1 MGRTTG
7 TVAVAMAVA
16 MAMAALTA
24 SPAGAES
31 GLYLGA
37 SVGRTT
43 LAIDDVDLDL
53 ESFDFEADDTAYKVI
68 VGYRLLGFLAVEGS
82 YIDFGS
88 LSDSIDTIEGT
99 ASLEAELTGFDAVA
113 MGMLPLGIADLFVK
127 AGVVVWDADL
137 RSALGELSV
146 EESDSGTDLV
156 YGAGAQVRF
165 KGLAVRA
172 EIEFFDVADA
182 DNLYLI
188 TVGATY
194 TF

>member
-1 MGRTTG
+1 MRRTTG
-7 TVAVAMAVA
+7 TAAVAIAV
-16 MAMAALTA
+16 AMAALTA

-99 ASLEAELTGFDAVA
+99 ASLEAELTAFDAVA
-113 MGMLPLGIADLFVK
+113 IGMLPLGIADLFVK

-188 TVGATY
+188 SVGATY

>member
-1 MGRTTG
+1 MRRTTG
-7 TVAVAMAVA
+7 GAAVALA
-16 MAMAALTA
+16 MTVMAAALAA

-37 SVGRTT
+37 SVGQTT
-43 LAIDDVDLDL
+43 LEIDEVDLDL
-53 ESFDFEADDTAYKVI
+53 GSFDFEADDTAYKVV
-68 VGYRLLGFLAVEGS
+68 VGYRLLGFFAVEGS

-88 LSDSIDTIEGT
+88 LSDQVDTIEGT
-99 ASLEAELTGFDAVA
+99 ASLEAELTAFDAVA

-127 AGVVVWDADL
+127 AGVVAWEADFS
-137 RSALGELSV
+137 SALGELS
-146 EESDSGTDLV
+146 EHESDSGTDLV

-165 KGLAVRA
+165 KSLAVRA
-172 EIEFFDVADA
+172 EVEFFDVSDA

-188 TVGATY
+188 SVGATY

>member
-7 TVAVAMAVA
+7 TAAVAMAV
-16 MAMAALTA
+16 AMAALTA